1 MECAH
6 RAASTVPTI
15 TGANVKSKAQT
26 RAFDEKCLDLA
37 KYFYP
42 DATREQLDM
51 LADDIQ
57 NVVEDA
63 SDDMS
68 GGSIT
73 ANDSSVQPTP
83 EQS

>member
-1 MECAH
+1 M
-6 RAASTVPTI
+6 
-15 TGANVKSKAQT
+15 KSKAQT

-42 DATREQLDM
+42 DATREQLDV

-63 SDDMS
+63 SDEMS
-68 GGSIT
+68 Q
-73 ANDSSVQPTP
+73 DPTP
-83 EQS
+83 WCTGCGAMLQQNCDCGPIAANE